1 MFVYLQNHLPRQM
14 WHLCKFL
21 RSISCFLNRLDTMH
35 RWKNMY
41 DIYMKIRRI
50 RSMWPKVF
58 MRDIVHADPYD
69 RLGYAI
75 MLLTLHFVE
84 AMPQCI
90 DYIRQGLWVFFN
102 VINTLLQHFVKAM
115 PQCID
120 YIRQGLWVFFNE
132 QWRRC
137 LFFQSCMMMAL
148 VVTRAISN
156 SVFRTLFLHRIWYC
170 S

>member
-1 MFVYLQNHLPRQM
+1 MFCFVVINYLSRTMVVYFQNDLPRQM
-14 WHLCKFL
+14 WHLCNFL
-21 RSISCFLNRLDTMH
+21 RSISCFSNILETMH
-35 RWKNMY
+35 LWKNMY

-50 RSMWPKVF
+50 RSMWPKVY
-58 MRDIVHADPYD
+58 RRYIIHADPHD

-75 MLLTLHFVE
+75 TLLQQFVE

-102 VINTLLQHFVKAM
+102 
-115 PQCID
+115 
-120 YIRQGLWVFFNE
+120 E
-132 QWRRC
+132 QWSRR

-148 VVTRAISN
+148 VVTRTISD